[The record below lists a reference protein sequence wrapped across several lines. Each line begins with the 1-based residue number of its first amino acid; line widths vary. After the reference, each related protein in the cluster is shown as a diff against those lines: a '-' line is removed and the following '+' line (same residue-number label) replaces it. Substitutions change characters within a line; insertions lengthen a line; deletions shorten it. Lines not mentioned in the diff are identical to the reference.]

1 MPFTF
6 AHPAAALPLLRPL
19 GRYGSLSALAI
30 GSIAPDLAFIVPVGA
45 SRAQTH
51 GLAALLTFSLPAGL
65 LAYGWFHVL
74 LKAPLRAL
82 LPPAIGGRLA
92 AAGQRAA
99 PWPAVLVSLLCGA
112 LTHLAWDAFTHP
124 GTAVVMA
131 MPLLQHTFA
140 TVGGYQVFG
149 YKLLQHGGTVA
160 GLCLLARWFG
170 KWKARTAMVP
180 YDARL
185 SSGQRWLAIAVI
197 AAASAGAGLWAG
209 LLRSAHLAGMAG
221 VQAFAAGFI
230 FAALPACALALTV
243 YSLLW
248 QARR

>member
-1 MPFTF
+1 VPFTF

-19 GRYGSLSALAI
+19 GRTGSLSALAI
-30 GSIAPDLAFIVPVGA
+30 GSIAPDLDFIVPLGA

-51 GLAALLTFSLPAGL
+51 GLAALLTYSLPAGL
-65 LAYGWFHVL
+65 LAYGLFHAL

-82 LPPAIGGRLA
+82 LPPAIAERLA
-92 AAGQRAA
+92 VAEQRGT

-124 GTAVVMA
+124 GTPVVMA
-131 MPLLQHTFA
+131 IALLQESFA

-149 YKLLQHGGTVA
+149 YKLLQHGGTLV
-160 GLCLLARWFG
+160 GLALLARWFG
-170 KWKARTAMVP
+170 QWMARTPLAP

-185 SSGQRWLAIAVI
+185 SARQRWLTIAVI
-197 AAASAGAGLWAG
+197 AGVSTGAGLCAG
-209 LLRSAHLAGMAG
+209 VLRSAHLTGMAG
-221 VQAFAAGFI
+221 VQAFAAGCI
-230 FAALPACALALTV
+230 FTALPACALAITL